1 LAVATAFW
9 VDDEFDRQHGP
20 GGNGRYGAA
29 VRERR
34 DDFADV
40 WGDISPVGFAVTAW
54 ALAVG
59 LEPGFVRCHRRII
72 SATCRRSSWDGGLT
86 CAVTIVAPW
95 PAELT
100 RARQW
105 TRDRGWRNWPQ
116 LFGQYVIPTE
126 RDLARVP
133 HLRAQLTVEAP
144 IPIDDLPCTPEH
156 RDDRVEHAARHA
168 VVVIVRELNELL
180 GPMLTQ
186 LDSDAPTGR

>member
-1 LAVATAFW
+1 
-9 VDDEFDRQHGP
+9 
-20 GGNGRYGAA
+20 
-29 VRERR
+29 
-34 DDFADV
+34 
-40 WGDISPVGFAVTAW
+40 
-54 ALAVG
+54 
-59 LEPGFVRCHRRII
+59 VRCHRRII
-72 SATCRRSSWDGGLT
+72 SATCRRNSWDGGLT

-180 GPMLTQ
+180 GPMLSQ
-186 LDSDAPTGR
+186 LDSDAPTVGSARSDRTGFGLATGQAARTEALVPDVASMPHSRQVDEHLTVGRVAELAGNRSHTAPL